1 MNSRALEFLFKFWPF
16 NQIYFVV
23 KKADGTLDQVL
34 KTSNDDGTKLNE
46 ETIQYL
52 VYQMVRALKHI
63 HSANVM
69 HRDLKPDNIGVL
81 ENDGLIQILD
91 FGYEISRFNYLYW
104 EQNQTGA
111 ACRLVHV
118 WLCDGEMVQSS
129 RDNLTVDAIQRKSRY
144 LEPWVHFFGNDD
156 RKTAVS
162 SRLLA
167 KATRWNYKPL
177 WHAKRQLHR

>member
-1 MNSRALEFLFKFWPF
+1 M
-16 NQIYFVV
+16 
-23 KKADGTLDQVL
+23 DQVL
-34 KTSNDDGTKLNE
+34 KTSNEDGTKLNE

-91 FGYEISRFNYLYW
+91 FGLVGIAAVLIIYFES
-104 EQNQTGA
+104 NQTGA

-118 WLCDGEMVQSS
+118 WLCDGTMVQSA
-129 RDNLTVDAIQRKSRY
+129 RDHLTLDEIQRESRY
-144 LEPWVHFFGNDD
+144 LEPGVHFFGNDD
-156 RKTAVS
+156 RQAALS

-167 KATRWNYKPL
+167 EATR
-177 WHAKRQLHR
+177 